1 MPAVLIVGTS
11 HEFQRATPNVPPDV
25 IDAFRD
31 YLRQV
36 IVTKDVVLI
45 AEEMSSA
52 GLAENGLAQS
62 VAQHIAGELG
72 IAHDLADPSPEDRER
87 LGIQQRNEIELAGF
101 FAGIDPDEVEAQVR
115 RSYDIRENF
124 WVSRLVGSNHFP
136 VVFICGAPH
145 VNTFRDKLL
154 ALGHDVVILADNWVP
169 DDGPSDSFK
178 RNSLR

>member
-11 HEFQRATPNVPPDV
+11 HDFQRATPNVSPDA

-36 IVTKDVVLI
+36 VVTNDVVAI

-52 GLAENGLAQS
+52 ALAENGLAQS
-62 VAQHIAGELG
+62 VSQGIAAELG

-87 LGIQQRNEIELAGF
+87 LGIQQRNQIQLAGF
-101 FAGIDPDEVEAQVR
+101 LDGEDPDEIEAKVR

-124 WVSRLVGSNHFP
+124 WASRLAALARFP
-136 VVFICGAPH
+136 VVFICGASH
-145 VNTFRDKLL
+145 VHTFREKLL
-154 ALGHDVVILADNWVP
+154 TLGHDVLVLADNWVP
-169 DDGPSDSFK
+169 GD
-178 RNSLR
+178 RA